1 MCTFPSKGDIFVCQ
15 NKGRTAQPLKHQ
27 TQMENED
34 LEWLNLGFINTFGG
48 EGWKKD

>member
-1 MCTFPSKGDIFVCQ
+1 MCQ
-15 NKGRTAQPLKHQ
+15 NKGATAQPLKHQ

-34 LEWLNLGFINTFGG
+34 LAWLNLGFINAFGG